1 METSTATALVVDD
14 NYFNRDLFK
23 LALEHVGYTVLEAE
37 NGLIALNLL
46 KEHIFDLLVVDLAM
60 PELDGASLVRQI
72 RKEERHK
79 RMIIVVVT
87 ANHHL
92 ATHNV
97 DLDADYFMYKPID
110 IAEFAPF
117 TQRLMNYKNNQTD

>member
-1 METSTATALVVDD
+1 MDNSTPTALVVDD

-23 LALEHVGYTVLEAE
+23 LALEHVGYVVLEAE
-37 NGLIALNLL
+37 NGLIALNML
-46 KEHIFDLLVVDLAM
+46 KESEFDLLVVDLAM
-60 PELDGASLVRQI
+60 PELDGVSLI
-72 RKEERHK
+72 RKIREGEGHE

-92 ATHNV
+92 ATNEV
-97 DLDADYFMYKPID
+97 DADYVMYKPIN

-117 TQRLMNYKNNQTD
+117 TQRLMNYRKNQVD

>member
-1 METSTATALVVDD
+1 MENTSSTALVVDD

-23 LALEHVGYTVLEAE
+23 LALEHVGYVVLEAE
-37 NGLIALNLL
+37 NGLIALNML
-46 KEHIFDLLVVDLAM
+46 KESNFDLLVVDLAM
-60 PELDGASLVRQI
+60 PELDGASLI
-72 RKEERHK
+72 RKIREGEGHE

-92 ATHNV
+92 ATNEV
-97 DLDADYFMYKPID
+97 DADYVMYKPIN

-117 TQRLMNYKNNQTD
+117 TQRLMNYKNNQVK